1 MWSFDG
7 KTGHHRRVRSADSN
21 PFRGPPL
28 QKRSSS
34 SYLDGQFSDPEAR
47 RPLAKA
53 TLPTF
58 GAYESA
64 STRRRPSA
72 GLVRWFRYVAIAFFG
87 AVLLA
92 SRDVGARGVV
102 GRLRSAGRRHL
113 LEASLPDQEVPDPAA
128 TETSADGRPVYK
140 NPTLAALRAKL
151 ERESAVTSRC
161 LCDLCE
167 PRALCVAPS
176 ACAAAAQLPR
186 FACAITL
193 ACACGR
199 LGTRATVTAEDAR
212 VFRRR
217 LESFTD
223 SQNEVHVV
231 GAACCRGRML

>member
-34 SYLDGQFSDPEAR
+34 SYLDRQFSDPEAR

-72 GLVRWFRYVAIAFFG
+72 GLVRWLRYVAIAFFG

-128 TETSADGRPVYK
+128 TETSADGRQIAP
-140 NPTLAALRAKL
+140 
-151 ERESAVTSRC
+151 ERP
-161 LCDLCE
+161 D
-167 PRALCVAPS
+167 P
-176 ACAAAAQLPR
+176 AAAPETSPKADVEDLYEGFERIERPMS
-186 FACAITL
+186 
-193 ACACGR
+193 
-199 LGTRATVTAEDAR
+199 ATQRKRREKAR
-212 VFRRR
+212 I
-217 LESFTD
+217 
-223 SQNEVHVV
+223 
-231 GAACCRGRML
+231 AA